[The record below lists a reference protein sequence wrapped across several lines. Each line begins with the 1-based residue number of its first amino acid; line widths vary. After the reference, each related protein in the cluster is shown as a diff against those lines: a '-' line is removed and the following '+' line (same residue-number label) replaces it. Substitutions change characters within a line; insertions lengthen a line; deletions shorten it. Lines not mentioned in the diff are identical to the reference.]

1 MTKKMI
7 GSPWDLCFSSWIISR
22 TNLHACVSRQ
32 THPQKSFISVS
43 GRPDLTTALF
53 YNHIQASNLAFS
65 LILLQKPYSV
75 LLTTCLQTST
85 VMKSSCFCMPDMCC
99 TNAGA
104 CRQQNPIPLPVAC
117 SASHQTEN
125 TWRQRVACLS
135 SKEFKSTVCLFSR
148 FMSKWIRPNYISK

>member
-1 MTKKMI
+1 MQSKTEFQWTLDGQVKQFFHQACKVLNRTLFSLYSWQKKMI

-104 CRQQNPIPLPVAC
+104 CRQQNPIPVLVLC
-117 SASHQTEN
+117 S
-125 TWRQRVACLS
+125 L
-135 SKEFKSTVCLFSR
+135 
-148 FMSKWIRPNYISK
+148 